1 MSLTRSS
8 VSQERHSFYSVAANI
23 NWSPKPQLS
32 HQTWSTEIQYFFC
45 TDLEPGVRK
54 LCPRLHSWYEIN
66 VQAHFCIYDLIRLS
80 WHPWHRAFPP
90 GLVAMMTTH
99 HSAFLVNL
107 RLESINV
114 PEQRGNLTQ
123 TIGWNKRGL
132 HQNDWQRGGQLQ
144 GWRED
149 KSICARVD
157 MKAGKWI
164 RIDSYVYSVW
174 VYEGKGCSRSL

>member
-8 VSQERHSFYSVAANI
+8 VSQERHSFLFSCCKYQLKPKATAIPPNLIYRNSV
-23 NWSPKPQLS
+23 
-32 HQTWSTEIQYFFC
+32 FFC
-45 TDLEPGVRK
+45 TDLEPGVSK

-90 GLVAMMTTH
+90 GLVATMTTH

-144 GWRED
+144 GWCED